1 MIILKIKDI
10 MTTNVKTISESCTLQ
25 EAAEHM
31 RSLNVGSIPV
41 CNKSNKLVGMVTDRD
56 MVIRG
61 LTSGSDS
68 NTPISQVMSTNPVS
82 IGPDTGVHEAAR
94 VMAKNQIRR
103 LPVVEN
109 NEVVGIVSIGD
120 LAVRDIYVNEAGDAL
135 SSISEPANP
144 MM

>member
-1 MIILKIKDI
+1 MIVLKIKEI
-10 MTTNVKTISESCTLQ
+10 MTKDVKTISEDCTIQ

-31 RSLNVGSIPV
+31 KSLDVGSIPV
-41 CNKSNKLVGMVTDRD
+41 CNQSKELVGMVTDRD

-61 LTSGSDS
+61 LTSGVDS
-68 NTPISQVMSTNPVS
+68 STPISQVMSTNPVS
-82 IGPDTGVHEAAR
+82 INPDTGVHEAAR

-109 NEVVGIVSIGD
+109 NEVIGIVSIGD

-135 SSISEPANP
+135 SSISEPGSS

>member
-1 MIILKIKDI
+1 MRIKEI

-31 RSLNVGSIPV
+31 KSLNVGSIPV

-56 MVIRG
+56 MVVRG

-68 NTPISQVMSTNPVS
+68 NTPVSQVMSTNPVS
-82 IGPDTGVHEAAR
+82 IEPDTGVHEAAR

-120 LAVRDIYVNEAGDAL
+120 LAVRDIYINEAGDAL
-135 SSISEPANP
+135 SSISEPASP

>member
-1 MIILKIKDI
+1 MRIKEI
-10 MTTNVKTISESCTLQ
+10 MTKDVKTISENCTIQ

-31 RSLNVGSIPV
+31 KSLNVGSIPV

-61 LTSGSDS
+61 LTSGSDPD
-68 NTPISQVMSTNPVS
+68 TPISQVMSTTPVS
-82 IGPDTGVHEAAR
+82 IDPDIGVHEAAR

-135 SSISEPANP
+135 SSISEPNNS
-144 MM
+144 ML

>member
-1 MIILKIKDI
+1 MRIKEI

-31 RSLNVGSIPV
+31 KSLNVGSIPV

-56 MVIRG
+56 MVVRG

-68 NTPISQVMSTNPVS
+68 NTPVSQVMSTNPVS
-82 IGPDTGVHEAAR
+82 IEPDTGVHEAAR

-120 LAVRDIYVNEAGDAL
+120 LAVRDIYINEAGDAL
-135 SSISEPANP
+135 SSISESASP

>member
-1 MIILKIKDI
+1 MIVLKIKEI
-10 MTTNVKTISESCTLQ
+10 MTKDVKTVSEDCTVK
-25 EAAEHM
+25 EVAEHM
-31 RSLNVGSIPV
+31 KSLNVGSVPV
-41 CNKSNKLVGMVTDRD
+41 CDKSNKLVGMVTDRD

-61 LTSGSDS
+61 LTSSGEQ
-68 NTPISQVMSTNPVS
+68 NTPINQVMSTNPVS
-82 IGPDTGVHEAAR
+82 ISPDTGVHEAAR

-135 SSISEPANP
+135 SSISEPSNP
-144 MM
+144 MI

>member
-1 MIILKIKDI
+1 MKIKEI
-10 MTTNVKTISESCTLQ
+10 MTKDVKTVSEDCTVK
-25 EAAEHM
+25 EVAEHM
-31 RSLNVGSIPV
+31 KSLNVGSVPV
-41 CNKSNKLVGMVTDRD
+41 CDKSNKLVGMVTDRD

-61 LTSGSDS
+61 LTSSGEQ
-68 NTPISQVMSTNPVS
+68 NTPINQVMSTNPVS
-82 IGPDTGVHEAAR
+82 ISPDTGVHEAAR

-135 SSISEPANP
+135 SSISEPSNP
-144 MM
+144 MI

>member
-1 MIILKIKDI
+1 MKVKEI
-10 MTTNVKTISESCTLQ
+10 MTTRVQTVSESCTMK

-31 RSLNVGSIPV
+31 KSLDVGSLPV
-41 CNKSNKLVGMVTDRD
+41 CNNSNKLVGVVTDRD

-61 LTSGSDS
+61 LTSEINSS
-68 NTPISQVMSTNPVS
+68 TPVRQVMSSNPVFVS
-82 IGPDTGVHEAAR
+82 PDTGVHEAAR
-94 VMAKNQIRR
+94 LMAKHQIRR

-109 NEVVGIVSIGD
+109 NEIVGIVSIGD

-135 SSISEPANP
+135 SSISESNNS

>member
-1 MIILKIKDI
+1 MTILRIKEI

-31 RSLNVGSIPV
+31 KSLNVGSIPV

-56 MVIRG
+56 MVVRG

-68 NTPISQVMSTNPVS
+68 NTPVSQVMSTNPVS
-82 IGPDTGVHEAAR
+82 IEPDTGVHEAAR

-109 NEVVGIVSIGD
+109 NKVVGIVSIGD
-120 LAVRDIYVNEAGDAL
+120 LAVRDIYINEAGDAL
-135 SSISEPANP
+135 SSISEPASP

>member
-1 MIILKIKDI
+1 MKIKEI
-10 MTTNVKTISESCTLQ
+10 MTKNVQTISEDCTIK

-31 RSLNVGSIPV
+31 KSLDVGSIPV
-41 CNKSNKLVGMVTDRD
+41 CNQSNKLVGMVTDRD
-56 MVIRG
+56 LVIRG
-61 LTSGSDS
+61 LTSGVDS
-68 NTPISQVMSTNPVS
+68 NTPVSQVMSRNPVS
-82 IGPDTGVHEAAR
+82 INPDTGVHEAAR
-94 VMAKNQIRR
+94 IMAKNQIRR

-135 SSISEPANP
+135 SSISEPATP

>member
-1 MIILKIKDI
+1 MKIKEI
-10 MTTNVKTISESCTLQ
+10 MSTNVKTISENCSLQ

-31 RSLNVGSIPV
+31 KSLDVGSIPV
-41 CNKSNKLVGMVTDRD
+41 CNNSKKLVGMVTDRD

-61 LTSGSDS
+61 VKSGSDT
-68 NTPISQVMSTNPVS
+68 NTPVSQVMSKNPVS
-82 IGPDTGVHEAAR
+82 IAPDLGIHEAAR
-94 VMAKNQIRR
+94 IMAKNQIRR

-135 SSISEPANP
+135 SSISESNNKI
-144 MM
+144 M

>member
-1 MIILKIKDI
+1 MKIKEI
-10 MTTNVKTISESCTLQ
+10 MTKNVKTISEDCTIK
-25 EAAEHM
+25 EAAELM
-31 RSLNVGSIPV
+31 KSLNVGSIPV
-41 CNKSNKLVGMVTDRD
+41 CNQSNQLVGMVTDRD

-61 LTSGSDS
+61 LTSGIDS
-68 NTPISQVMSTNPVS
+68 NTPVSQVMSTNPVS
-82 IGPDTGVHEAAR
+82 ISPDTGVHEAAR
-94 VMAKNQIRR
+94 VMATNQIRR

>member
-1 MIILKIKDI
+1 MIILRIKEI

-31 RSLNVGSIPV
+31 KSLNVGSIPV

-56 MVIRG
+56 MVVRG

-68 NTPISQVMSTNPVS
+68 NTPVSQVMSTNPVS
-82 IGPDTGVHEAAR
+82 IEPDTGVHEAAR

-120 LAVRDIYVNEAGDAL
+120 LAVRDIYINEAGDAL
-135 SSISEPANP
+135 SSISEPASP